1 MTAPAASAD
10 EVLGAFLSAVAA
22 GDRRRAMAA
31 VDGARKDGLDMRAI
45 YLGVLQPALR
55 EVGRRWETG
64 AMTVAQEHL
73 ATAITQ
79 TAMSR
84 LAGEQFRDTEG
95 GPILL
100 AACVGAERHALG
112 LRMVCD
118 LLELEGWTSL
128 YLGPTVPAADLARMV
143 AERRPQAVALSVSLP
158 PHLLG
163 ARDAIAAIRAE
174 GPPQPVVLIGGRA
187 VSGLEMAERLG
198 ADLTAVDA
206 GEAVAL
212 LKQRLS

>member
-1 MTAPAASAD
+1 VTAPAMAD
-10 EVLGAFLSAVAA
+10 EVLDVFLAAVAA

-31 VDGARKDGLDMRAI
+31 VDGGRQGGLDMRTL

-84 LAGEQFRDTEG
+84 LAGEHFRDTEG
-95 GPILL
+95 GPVLI

-128 YLGPTVPAADLARMV
+128 YLGPTVPAGDLARMV

-163 ARDAIAAIRAE
+163 ARTAIGDIRAL
-174 GPPQPVVLIGGRA
+174 GPPQPVVLVGGRA
-187 VSGLEMAERLG
+187 VAGPEIAQRLG
-198 ADLTAVDA
+198 ADLTASDA

-212 LKQRLS
+212 LKQRLQ

>member
-1 MTAPAASAD
+1 
-10 EVLGAFLSAVAA
+10 
-22 GDRRRAMAA
+22 MAT
-31 VDGARKDGLDMRAI
+31 VEGARKGGLDMRAI

-84 LAGEQFRDTEG
+84 MAGEHFRDTEG
-95 GPILL
+95 GPVLL
-100 AACVGAERHALG
+100 AACVDAERHALG
-112 LRMVCD
+112 LRMLCD

-158 PHLLG
+158 PHLLS
-163 ARDAIAAIRAE
+163 ARDAVAAIRAT
-174 GPPQPVVLIGGRA
+174 GAPQPVVMVGGRA
-187 VSGLEMAERLG
+187 VPGPEVAARLG
-198 ADLTAVDA
+198 ADLTAADA

-212 LKQRLS
+212 LQRRRP